1 MPFLVTGFVVL
12 CALTLLNL
20 VLTLGVIRRLREHTA
35 LLGRP
40 SHPAHGDASPTR
52 PVDAV
57 VGDFTAT
64 TADGVVVS
72 RDSLA
77 ADTLVGFFSP
87 GCEACD
93 VLVPEFVELAASVP
107 GGRTHVLAVVEA
119 LPGDE
124 DQHTAPLSEVARVV
138 VERPETAGL
147 VAAFGVTAFPAVCI
161 VDSDGRIVAT
171 GRSLAALPVPV
182 RS

>member
-1 MPFLVTGFVVL
+1 MSFLVAGFVVL
-12 CALTLLNL
+12 GALTLLNL
-20 VLTLGVIRRLREHTA
+20 LLTLGVIRRLRDHTG
-35 LLGRP
+35 LLNR
-40 SHPAHGDASPTR
+40 SSDPAHRDASPTR

-57 VGDFTAT
+57 VGHFTAT
-64 TADGVVVS
+64 TVDGVVVS

-77 ADTLVGFFSP
+77 AETLVGFFSP

-93 VLVPEFVELAASVP
+93 ALVPEFVALAATVP

-124 DQHTAPLSEVARVV
+124 DQHIGPLSGVALVV
-138 VERPETAGL
+138 VERPGDAGL
-147 VAAFGVTAFPAVCI
+147 VAAFGVNTFPAVCV
-161 VDSDGRIVAT
+161 VDSDGRVVAS
-171 GRSLAALPVPV
+171 GRSLAALPVPA

>member
-1 MPFLVTGFVVL
+1 MPFLVAGFVVL
-12 CALTLLNL
+12 GALTLLNL
-20 VLTLGVIRRLREHTA
+20 LLTLGVIRRLREHTA
-35 LLGRP
+35 LLGRS

-57 VGDFTAT
+57 VEDFTAT
-64 TADGVVVS
+64 TVGGVLVS

-87 GCEACD
+87 GCQACD
-93 VLVPEFVELAASVP
+93 TLVPDFVDLAATVP

-124 DQHTAPLSEVARVV
+124 DQHTAPLSEVAHVV
-138 VERPETAGL
+138 VERPGTAGL
-147 VAAFGVTAFPAVCI
+147 VAAFGVSSFPAVCV
-161 VDSDGRIVAT
+161 VDSDGRVVAT
-171 GRSLAALPVPV
+171 GRSLAALPAPV